1 MTWVSHATPEVD
13 AISQWR
19 TIVAVCIVL
28 TVISFAVVGFRL
40 WLSFRGRGLM
50 ADDYVAAASF
60 VLAFIYSVLT
70 IVQTKYGLGLPI
82 KLRSKDFGDA
92 STYKKVNF
100 AGRPIYQFGVSL
112 FKVALLISYL
122 RLLQAT
128 SKRNYR
134 ILIWVAIVAVVLGH
148 LGSAFALIFACKP
161 INFSWELK
169 VSDPHPTCV
178 NLSQTSLIYSLI
190 TIISDVLVAVL
201 PIPVLLTLKIPNAKK
216 AGLVGVFL
224 LGLFTTICSILRLI
238 QLNRISFGDGNS
250 TMLVLWGVI
259 EFNVGVSI
267 RPTPACVPIAPTN
280 TPLQNMVTSLP
291 FLAPVFIKK
300 AKDLSYRRYKTNSRE
315 TEASKNSRLSRQP
328 GANRDLYHLE
338 DVKHSNHKSTVVGSS
353 QSSGSAENILP
364 KEGIVKSVE
373 YSVSV
378 DKPQSEH
385 QNTPWHPV

>member
-1 MTWVSHATPEVD
+1 MTWVSQVTPEVD

-19 TIVAVCIVL
+19 TIVAVCVVL
-28 TVISFAVVGFRL
+28 TIVSFAVVGFRL
-40 WLSFRGRGLM
+40 WLSVRGRGLM

-60 VLAFIYSVLT
+60 VLAFVYSVLT
-70 IVQTKYGLGLPI
+70 IIQTKYGLGLPL
-82 KLRSKDFGDA
+82 KLRSHDPGVA

-134 ILIWVAIVAVVLGH
+134 VLIWVTIVAVLLGH

-161 INFSWELK
+161 VSFSWKLT
-169 VSDPHPTCV
+169 VSDPNPTCV

-224 LGLFTTICSILRLI
+224 LGLFTTICSVLRLV

-259 EFNVGVSI
+259 EFNVG
-267 RPTPACVPIAPTN
+267 
-280 TPLQNMVTSLP
+280 NMVTSLP

-328 GANRDLYHLE
+328 GASRDMYHME
-338 DVKHSNHKSTVVGSS
+338 DVKRSANHKSTVVGSS
-353 QSSGSAENILP
+353 QTSGSSENILP

-378 DKPQSEH
+378 DKPHSEE

>member
-19 TIVAVCIVL
+19 TIVAVCVIL
-28 TVISFAVVGFRL
+28 TIISFAVVGFRL

-60 VLAFIYSVLT
+60 LLAFIYSVLT
-70 IVQTKYGLGLPI
+70 IVQTKYGLGLPLR
-82 KLRSKDFGDA
+82 LRSKDLDDA
-92 STYKKVNF
+92 ATYKKVNF

-134 ILIWVAIVAVVLGH
+134 VLIWAAIVAVLLGH

-161 INFSWELK
+161 VRFSWELK

-201 PIPVLLTLKIPNAKK
+201 PIPVLLMLKIANAKK

-224 LGLFTTICSILRLI
+224 LGLFTTICSVLRLV

-250 TMLVLWGVI
+250 TMLILWGVI
-259 EFNVGVSI
+259 EFNVG
-267 RPTPACVPIAPTN
+267 
-280 TPLQNMVTSLP
+280 NMVTSLP

-300 AKDLSYRRYKTNSRE
+300 AKDLSYRRYKINSRL

-328 GANRDLYHLE
+328 GGGSEMYHLE
-338 DVKHSNHKSTVVGSS
+338 KVKHYPNHQSTVVGSS
-353 QSSGSAENILP
+353 QSSGSVENILP

-378 DKPQSEH
+378 DKTQSEQH
-385 QNTPWHPV
+385 NTPWHPV

>member
-28 TVISFAVVGFRL
+28 TVVSFAVVGFRL
-40 WLSFRGRGLM
+40 YLSIRGRGLM
-50 ADDYVAAASF
+50 GDDYVAAASF
-60 VLAFIYSVLT
+60 VLALVYSVLT
-70 IVQTKYGLGLPI
+70 IIQTKYGLGLPL
-82 KLRSKDFGDA
+82 KLRSKDISDA
-92 STYKKVNF
+92 ATYKKVNF
-100 AGRPIYQFGVSL
+100 AGRPVYQFGVSL
-112 FKVALLISYL
+112 FKVALLVSYL

-134 ILIWVAIVAVVLGH
+134 VLIWLAIVAVLIGH

-161 INFSWELK
+161 VNFSWELK

-224 LGLFTTICSILRLI
+224 LGLFTTICSVMRLI

-259 EFNVGVSI
+259 EFNVGVSLCPCT
-267 RPTPACVPIAPTN
+267 RSQA
-280 TPLQNMVTSLP
+280 
-291 FLAPVFIKK
+291 K
-300 AKDLSYRRYKTNSRE
+300 AK
-315 TEASKNSRLSRQP
+315 
-328 GANRDLYHLE
+328 
-338 DVKHSNHKSTVVGSS
+338 
-353 QSSGSAENILP
+353 
-364 KEGIVKSVE
+364 
-373 YSVSV
+373 
-378 DKPQSEH
+378 
-385 QNTPWHPV
+385 

>member
-19 TIVAVCIVL
+19 TIVAVCVFL
-28 TVISFAVVGFRL
+28 TIISFAVVGFRL

-50 ADDYVAAASF
+50 ADDYVAAASLL
-60 VLAFIYSVLT
+60 LAFIYSVLT
-70 IVQTKYGLGLPI
+70 IVQTRYGLGLPLR
-82 KLRSKDFGDA
+82 LRSEDLDDA
-92 STYKKVNF
+92 ATYKKVNF

-134 ILIWVAIVAVVLGH
+134 VLICAAIVAVLLGH

-161 INFSWELK
+161 VRFSWDFK

-201 PIPVLLTLKIPNAKK
+201 PIPVLLTLKIANAKK

-224 LGLFTTICSILRLI
+224 LGLFTTICSVLRLV

-259 EFNVGVSI
+259 EFNVG
-267 RPTPACVPIAPTN
+267 
-280 TPLQNMVTSLP
+280 NMVTSLP

-300 AKDLSYRRYKTNSRE
+300 AKDLSYRRYKTSSRQ

-328 GANRDLYHLE
+328 GVGSDMYHME
-338 DVKHSNHKSTVVGSS
+338 DVKHCPNHQSTVVGSS
-353 QSSGSAENILP
+353 QSSESAENILP

-378 DKPQSEH
+378 DKTQSEQ

>member
-1 MTWVSHATPEVD
+1 MTWVSNATPEVD

-19 TIVAVCIVL
+19 TILAVCVVLTVL
-28 TVISFAVVGFRL
+28 TVIVVGYRL
-40 WLSFRGRGLM
+40 WLSFRGRGLA
-50 ADDYVAAASF
+50 ADDYVALASCI
-60 VLAFIYSVLT
+60 LAFIYSVLT

-82 KLRSKDFGDA
+82 KLRSKVYSDA
-92 STYKKVNF
+92 LTYKQVNF

-112 FKVALLISYL
+112 FKVALLLSYL

-128 SKRNYR
+128 SKKGYR
-134 ILIWVAIVAVVLGH
+134 VLIWVAIVAVLLGH

-161 INFSWELK
+161 VSFSWKLT

-201 PIPVLLTLKIPNAKK
+201 PIPVLLTLKIPNSKK

-259 EFNVGVSI
+259 EFNVGVSFGFLCYSKTAPSFLPLELIWNI
-267 RPTPACVPIAPTN
+267 RRT
-280 TPLQNMVTSLP
+280 
-291 FLAPVFIKK
+291 
-300 AKDLSYRRYKTNSRE
+300 
-315 TEASKNSRLSRQP
+315 
-328 GANRDLYHLE
+328 
-338 DVKHSNHKSTVVGSS
+338 
-353 QSSGSAENILP
+353 
-364 KEGIVKSVE
+364 
-373 YSVSV
+373 
-378 DKPQSEH
+378 
-385 QNTPWHPV
+385 W